1 MLLSRKIILIIASI
15 FIIIFLIIGIGLLA
29 INEQRLAEIEEII
42 VEDNLN
48 EQCITKTELLE
59 VRGDS
64 LAPLI
69 NHGETI
75 KLLHGY
81 YDCARV
87 EREDIIAY
95 RHAGNDVPII
105 KIVKGIQGDKFSLV
119 KSPQSAGWNILINE
133 AIVKNSEGQ
142 PYLIGQA
149 GYNMLSLFVKDFKGI
164 IPEGAYLILGNITA
178 GSLDSTSFGL
188 VHKSDFVGKVE

>member
-15 FIIIFLIIGIGLLA
+15 FIIVFLIVGIGLLA
-29 INEQRLAEIEEII
+29 INEQEPAEIEEII

-87 EREDIIAY
+87 ERENIIAY